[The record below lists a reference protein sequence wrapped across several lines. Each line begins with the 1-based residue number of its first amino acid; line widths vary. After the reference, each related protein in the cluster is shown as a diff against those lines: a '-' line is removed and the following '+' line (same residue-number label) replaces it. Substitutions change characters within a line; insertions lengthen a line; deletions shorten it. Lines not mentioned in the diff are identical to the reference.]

1 MDVSIILTYVFGGTT
16 LVSIATT
23 VIFWKLFK
31 RQKLAET
38 KAAEE
43 DTEAKNLQ
51 NETSKLDLGDRYI
64 ESIIKLEDTFKGN
77 TAAVD
82 RLSGKIDKVLTEQE
96 RHNRILGAIRSYLNG
111 DFDAWL
117 QEHGIT
123 LESTID
129 NELN

>member
-1 MDVSIILTYVFGGTT
+1 MDLSIILTYVFGSTT

-31 RQKLAET
+31 RQKVAET

-96 RHNRILGAIRSYLNG
+96 RHNRILGAIKAYLNG

-123 LESTID
+123 LESSID

>member
-1 MDVSIILTYVFGGTT
+1 MDLSPILTYVFGGTT

-23 VIFWKLFK
+23 FIFWKLFK

-38 KAAEE
+38 KSAEE

-51 NETSKLDLGDRYI
+51 NESSKLDLGDRYI

-82 RLSGKIDKVLTEQE
+82 RLSNKIDRVLTEQE
-96 RHNRILGAIRSYLNG
+96 RHNRLLDAIKAYLNG
-111 DFDAWL
+111 GFDKWL
-117 QEHGIT
+117 SEHGINF
-123 LESTID
+123 D
-129 NELN
+129 KNEN